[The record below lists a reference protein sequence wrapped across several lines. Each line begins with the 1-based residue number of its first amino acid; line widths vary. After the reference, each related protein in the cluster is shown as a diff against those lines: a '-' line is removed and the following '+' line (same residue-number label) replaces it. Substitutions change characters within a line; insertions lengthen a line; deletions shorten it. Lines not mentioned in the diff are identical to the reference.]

1 MWGLVFG
8 LAAIL
13 ALAVLLLPI
22 AERSKIP
29 YTVIL
34 AVAGMALGFLVQ
46 YVGVADVEHS
56 SEASGAHAGGSVFT
70 QIVGAIGGL
79 RITSDVVLYL
89 FLPALV
95 FESALALD
103 LRKLLADLRPIL
115 FLAVI
120 GVLVSLAIV
129 GVALWQYSGMAL
141 VICLL
146 LGAIVSA
153 TDPVAVVALF
163 KDLNAPK
170 RLNVLVDGESLLNDA
185 TAIVA
190 ASILLGMLTTG
201 GDPNI
206 VAGLLDFF
214 VVFLGGVVVGAVIGR
229 LFCWLMGAFKRQ
241 ALVVLTLTL
250 ALPFLAFVVAEHFL
264 HVSGVMAVVASGL
277 TVGSVGRRLIPP
289 QAFVEVEHAWH
300 QLAFWATSLIFVLVG
315 IAAPGLLGP
324 HALEYWDE
332 IVILIVAA
340 TAARVLIVSGL
351 LPMFSRG
358 PGRSVSGAY
367 QAIMIWGGLR
377 GGVSL
382 ALTLVVLESP
392 GVDAA
397 SRTFIGVLVT
407 SFVLFTL
414 IVQATTIRPV
424 MGLLGLDRMPP
435 RDLALRDRSL
445 STALRSVQGE
455 IARIAKFNEVG
466 EAETEKL
473 VSQYREAI
481 EEAERRAD
489 AGRIPVEDWRRI
501 GLAMALAQERQTYL
515 TRFGEG
521 YVTSRQLSAALARID
536 DVADA
541 LKSPDIPWTLAIERG
556 VAFRRSTR
564 DAIAVQRAL
573 GVAWPLAAALA
584 LRFGVFNFMHH
595 VLKEQREHGIAE
607 IEGLLPENARAGF
620 RDMYEQ
626 RYQAV
631 ADNLQALSVQ
641 YPDYAQA
648 LNTRNLALAG
658 IRLEEVEYG
667 RLKDQAVIGPEIH
680 SALLCALTG
689 AEAGA
694 LRLPPL
700 KLKLDPLVLIA
711 KVPFFKDLSKGR
723 QRGIAR
729 MLSTRFVPPGE
740 IFVKRGEVG
749 EEMYFIASG
758 AVRVRLADGSV
769 ILGTG
774 DFVGELALITNRP
787 RNADLE
793 ALGFCTL
800 LALHQ
805 RDFRAFLRKNPDI
818 RDRIRRVAR
827 ERLGADVE
835 IDL

>member
-1 MWGLVFG
+1 I
-8 LAAIL
+8 LAA
-13 ALAVLLLPI
+13 
-22 AERSKIP
+22 
-29 YTVIL
+29 
-34 AVAGMALGFLVQ
+34 AGLALGFLVQ
-46 YVGVADVEHS
+46 SLGVGAPE
-56 SEASGAHAGGSVFT
+56 AGGEAHGGGSAWRD
-70 QIVGAIGGL
+70 IVGAIGGL
-79 RITSDVVLYL
+79 RITSDVILYL

-120 GVLVSLAIV
+120 GVLISLAIV
-129 GVALWQYSGMAL
+129 GVALWQYSGMAI
-141 VICLL
+141 VVCLL

-185 TAIVA
+185 TSIVA
-190 ASILLGMLTTG
+190 ASILLGMLTVG

-206 VAGLLDFF
+206 VGGLLDFL
-214 VVFLGGVVVGAVIGR
+214 VVFLGGAVVGVLIGR
-229 LFCWLMGAFKRQ
+229 PFCWIMGAFKRQ

-250 ALPFLAFVVAEHFL
+250 ALPFLAFVIAEHFL
-264 HVSGVMAVVASGL
+264 HVSGVMAVVASGV

-289 QAFVEVEHAWH
+289 QTFVEVEHAWH

-315 IAAPGLLGP
+315 LAAPGLLGT

-332 IVILIVAA
+332 VVVLIVAA
-340 TAARVLIVSGL
+340 TIARWLIVSGL
-351 LPMFSRG
+351 MPLFSRG
-358 PGRSVSGAY
+358 PGRAVSGAY

-392 GVDAA
+392 AIDPA

-414 IVQATTIRPV
+414 IVQATTIRPF
-424 MGLLGLDRMPP
+424 MSLLGLDKMSPS
-435 RDLALRDRSL
+435 DQALRDRSL
-445 STALRSVQGE
+445 STALRTVQSE
-455 IARIAKFNEVG
+455 LARIAKFNEVS
-466 EAETEKL
+466 EPESEDLIA
-473 VSQYREAI
+473 QYRAAI
-481 EEAERRAD
+481 EAAEQRAD

-515 TRFGEG
+515 MRFGEG
-521 YVTSRQLSAALARID
+521 YVTSRQLGAALARVD
-536 DVADA
+536 DVADT
-541 LKSPDIPWTLAIERG
+541 LKSPGTTWTEAVERG
-556 VAFRRSTR
+556 VGFGRNTRNGIAIQRNFGIAGPLRR
-564 DAIAVQRAL
+564 
-573 GVAWPLAAALA
+573 ALA
-584 LRFGVFNFMHH
+584 LRFGLFNFMHH
-595 VLKEQREHGIAE
+595 VLKEQREAGLAKIAD
-607 IEGLLPENARAGF
+607 LLPEAARAGF

-631 ADNLQALSVQ
+631 ADSLKALSVQ
-641 YPDYAQA
+641 YPEYAAA
-648 LNTRNLALAG
+648 LRKRNLALAG
-658 IRLEEVEYG
+658 LRLEEVEYD
-667 RLKDQAVIGPEIH
+667 RLRDQAVIGPEIH
-680 SALLCALTG
+680 STLLSALTG

-694 LRLPPL
+694 LRPPPL
-700 KLKLDPLVLIA
+700 KLKLDPIVLIA
-711 KVPFFKDLSKGR
+711 KVPFFESLSKSR
-723 QRGIAR
+723 QRSIAQVLR
-729 MLSTRFVPPGE
+729 TRFVPPGE

-758 AVRVRLADGSV
+758 AVRVRLPDSSV

-787 RNADLE
+787 RNADIE

-800 LALHQ
+800 LALHR
-805 RDFRAFLRKNPDI
+805 RDFRAFLRKNPDL
-818 RDRIRRVAR
+818 RDRIRKAAR
-827 ERLGADVE
+827 ERLGSDADVD
-835 IDL
+835 I

>member
-13 ALAVLLLPI
+13 TLAVLMLPI

-34 AVAGMALGFLVQ
+34 AAAGLGLGFFVQ
-46 YVGVADVEHS
+46 SLGIGAVEPG
-56 SEASGAHAGGSVFT
+56 EAHGGGPAWR
-70 QIVGAIGGL
+70 QIAGAIGGL
-79 RITSDVVLYL
+79 KITSDVILFL

-115 FLAVI
+115 FLAVV
-120 GVLVSLAIV
+120 GVLISLAIV
-129 GVALWQYSGMAL
+129 GAVLWQYSGMAL
-141 VICLL
+141 VVCLL

-185 TAIVA
+185 TSIVA
-190 ASILLGMLTTG
+190 ASILLGMLTVS

-206 VAGLLDFF
+206 VGGLLDFF
-214 VVFLGGVVVGAVIGR
+214 VVFLGGAVVGVVIGR
-229 LFCWLMGAFKRQ
+229 PFCWIMGAFKRQ

-250 ALPFLAFVVAEHFL
+250 ALPFFAFVIAEHFL

-277 TVGSVGRRLIPP
+277 TVGSIGRRLIPP
-289 QAFVEVEHAWH
+289 QTFVEVEHSWH
-300 QLAFWATSLIFVLVG
+300 QIAFWATSLIFVLVG
-315 IAAPGLLGP
+315 LAAPSLLGP

-332 IVILIVAA
+332 VVVLIVAA
-340 TAARVLIVSGL
+340 TFARWLIISGL
-351 LPMFSRG
+351 LPLFSRG
-358 PGRSVSGAY
+358 PGRAVSGAY

-392 GVDAA
+392 AIDPA

-414 IVQATTIRPV
+414 IVQATTIRPF
-424 MGLLGLDRMPP
+424 MSLLGLDKMSPS
-435 RDLALRDRSL
+435 DQALRDRSL
-445 STALRSVQGE
+445 STALRTVQAE
-455 IARIAKFNEVG
+455 LARIAKFNEVS
-466 EAETEKL
+466 EPESEDLIA
-473 VSQYREAI
+473 QYRAAI
-481 EEAERRAD
+481 EAAEQRAD

-521 YVTSRQLSAALARID
+521 YVTSRQLGAALARVD

-541 LKSPDIPWTLAIERG
+541 LKTRETTWTEAVERG
-556 VAFRRSTR
+556 VGFGRNTR
-564 DAIAVQRAL
+564 NGIAIQRNFGIA
-573 GVAWPLAAALA
+573 GPLRGALA
-584 LRFGVFNFMHH
+584 LRFGLFNFMHH
-595 VLKEQREHGIAE
+595 VLKEQREEGLAK
-607 IEGLLPENARAGF
+607 IEALLPEAARAGF

-631 ADNLQALSVQ
+631 ADSLKALSVQ
-641 YPDYAQA
+641 YPEYAVA
-648 LNTRNLALAG
+648 LRKRNLALAG
-658 IRLEEVEYG
+658 LRLEEVEYG
-667 RLKDQAVIGPEIH
+667 RLRDQAVIGPEIH
-680 SALLCALTG
+680 STLLSALTG

-694 LRLPPL
+694 LRPPPL
-700 KLKLDPLVLIA
+700 KLKLDPVVLIA
-711 KVPFFKDLSKGR
+711 KVPFFETLSKSR
-723 QRGIAR
+723 QRSIAQVLR
-729 MLSTRFVPPGE
+729 TRFVAPGE
-740 IFVKRGEVG
+740 IFVRRGDVG

-758 AVRVRLADGSV
+758 AVRVRLPDSAV

-774 DFVGELALITNRP
+774 DFVGELALITKRP
-787 RNADLE
+787 RNADIE

-800 LALHQ
+800 LALHR
-805 RDFRAFLRKNPDI
+805 RDFGAFLRKNPDL
-818 RDRIRRVAR
+818 RERIRKAAR
-827 ERLGADVE
+827 ERLGSDADVD
-835 IDL
+835 I